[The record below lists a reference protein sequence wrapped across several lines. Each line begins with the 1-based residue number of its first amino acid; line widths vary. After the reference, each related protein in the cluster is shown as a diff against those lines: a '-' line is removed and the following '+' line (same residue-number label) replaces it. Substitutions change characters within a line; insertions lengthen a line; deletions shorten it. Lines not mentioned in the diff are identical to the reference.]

1 MKWAA
6 RPLLFYGSAM
16 GDPGN
21 RLNALI
27 GPAVEGLG
35 YEFVGTEYMPRRRH
49 SLLRVYIDSETG
61 ISLDDCARVSHQLS
75 GLLDVEEPIA
85 GAYNLEVSSPGLD
98 RPLFFE
104 RHFERFRGAK
114 VRVKMRMPVAGQR
127 NFKGILD
134 GCRNGDVILLQD
146 GEEHALPLE
155 DISSARLVPD
165 T

>member
-1 MKWAA
+1 MD
-6 RPLLFYGSAM
+6 
-16 GDPGN
+16 DPGN
-21 RLNALI
+21 RLNGLNALI

-35 YEFVGTEYMPRRRH
+35 YEFVGTQFMPRRRQ
-49 SLLRVYIDSETG
+49 SLLRVYIDSDRG

-75 GLLDVEEPIA
+75 GLLDVEEPIP

-104 RHFERFRGAK
+104 RHFERFRGATI
-114 VRVKMRMPVAGQR
+114 RVKMRMPVAGQR
-127 NFKGILD
+127 NFTGVLD